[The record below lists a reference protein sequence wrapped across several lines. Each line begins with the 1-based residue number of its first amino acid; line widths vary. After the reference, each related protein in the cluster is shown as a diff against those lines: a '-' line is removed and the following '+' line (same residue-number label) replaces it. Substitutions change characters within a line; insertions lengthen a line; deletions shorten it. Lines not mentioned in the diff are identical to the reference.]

1 MQGFADVAIN
11 KGLEPVRQVARDDL
25 RVVWTLIDKPQG
37 AVQVSGFAKLADI
50 LGSAGGENRYH
61 ILLFSDLQGG
71 FDKQDFLRWT
81 GRLCRKAR
89 APVPESVAV
98 LAGRAAADSEKAIV
112 IMPNAAAATL
122 ILEYT
127 IDRATGTASYVS
139 DGDTIHA
146 YHFREKQVQY
156 TIKLTPL
163 PVLPWSQIAGWDDED
178 AVPTAPGLSML
189 KGEEWTEEWL
199 TADDYLSHVPGAH
212 AGVSAAEEAAAK
224 KAGDEAEEAGRA
236 RDEQEARH
244 KEAYAEQEKSR
255 LMQEGLVEL
264 AQRTKE
270 KATKAA
276 AAKKAKEEEAQT
288 LAAAAA
294 LGGSPEAIGNAA
306 DLVLADFLLPPL
318 PQGPAITLA
327 VAALR
332 SSRIAEMLGE
342 QGGPTI
348 TEIDHWGP
356 AGVEAAYG
364 LRKAGYSYKSI
375 RCLSPDL
382 LRTLKGQQLEQALM
396 TATSATPALGGGGE
410 ADAEMSI
417 ASKRGVLR
425 DLAGC

>member
-1 MQGFADVAIN
+1 
-11 KGLEPVRQVARDDL
+11 
-25 RVVWTLIDKPQG
+25 
-37 AVQVSGFAKLADI
+37 
-50 LGSAGGENRYH
+50 
-61 ILLFSDLQGG
+61 
-71 FDKQDFLRWT
+71 
-81 GRLCRKAR
+81 
-89 APVPESVAV
+89 
-98 LAGRAAADSEKAIV
+98 
-112 IMPNAAAATL
+112 MPNAAAATL
-122 ILEYT
+122 LLEYT
-127 IDRATGTASYVS
+127 LDRATGTASFVS

-156 TIKLTPL
+156 TIKITPL
-163 PVLPWSQIAGWDDED
+163 PVLPWSKIADWDDED
-178 AVPTAPGLSML
+178 AVPMATGLSML

-212 AGVSAAEEAAAK
+212 AGASAAEEAAAK
-224 KAGDEAEEAGRA
+224 KVGDEAEDARAAAKKAGEDA
-236 RDEQEARH
+236 

-255 LMQEGLVEL
+255 LMREGMIEL
-264 AQRTKE
+264 AQRNKE
-270 KATKAA
+270 RAEKAA
-276 AAKKAKEEEAQT
+276 AAKTAKAQKEEEAQT

-294 LGGSPEAIGNAA
+294 LGASPEAIENAA
-306 DLVLADFLLPPL
+306 DLVLAKVGFPLPPV
-318 PQGPAITLA
+318 PQGPAITID

-396 TATSATPALGGGGE
+396 TATSVTPVLGGGGE
-410 ADAEMSI
+410 ADADMSM
-417 ASKRGVLR
+417 ASKRGSSEISR
-425 DLAGC
+425 DVDGPAAQRTRTSESTGEESGRPPDPNRRLD